1 MSSSRRTCW
10 RGTSGTDA
18 VSAPAD
24 KRRKRT
30 DSLIGVGDLW
40 ESSSSDITDVAS
52 QSPTWTWVL
61 PILLLRCGKVHTMAG
76 ASLGGTPMGGTTN
89 QAS

>member
-24 KRRKRT
+24 NRRKRT

-52 QSPTWTWVL
+52 QSPT
-61 PILLLRCGKVHTMAG
+61 
-76 ASLGGTPMGGTTN
+76 
-89 QAS
+89 